1 MTVLVREFYPPA
13 TIAPS
18 LEKELKD
25 KIKALEQKVN
35 SLQDSASISA
45 SASASASLTSIIE
58 LTEKIQELDMK
69 VTEEI
74 QELDMKVDHLQNQIK
89 ELEVDFQDSASS
101 TMELNDKIK
110 KMEEKLKA
118 LELSNQLELKVS
130 TQDSASTTMEL
141 NDKIKKMEE
150 KVKALCNIAA
160 EEHQKKYKERNIPT
174 NLELS
179 NQIKELEVKLSKKLF
194 PQ

>member
-1 MTVLVREFYPPA
+1 
-13 TIAPS
+13 
-18 LEKELKD
+18 
-25 KIKALEQKVN
+25 
-35 SLQDSASISA
+35 
-45 SASASASLTSIIE
+45 
-58 LTEKIQELDMK
+58 
-69 VTEEI
+69 
-74 QELDMKVDHLQNQIK
+74 
-89 ELEVDFQDSASS
+89 
-101 TMELNDKIK
+101 
-110 KMEEKLKA
+110 
-118 LELSNQLELKVS
+118 
-130 TQDSASTTMEL
+130 MEL

>member
-1 MTVLVREFYPPA
+1 
-13 TIAPS
+13 
-18 LEKELKD
+18 
-25 KIKALEQKVN
+25 
-35 SLQDSASISA
+35 
-45 SASASASLTSIIE
+45 
-58 LTEKIQELDMK
+58 
-69 VTEEI
+69 
-74 QELDMKVDHLQNQIK
+74 MKVDHLQNQIK
-89 ELEVDFQDSASS
+89 ELEVDYLQDSVNASVLKVSTQDSASS

-118 LELSNQLELKVS
+118 LELNNQLELKVS

>member
-45 SASASASLTSIIE
+45 SASLPSASASASLTSIIE
-58 LTEKIQELDMK
+58 LTEKIQELDIK

-89 ELEVDFQDSASS
+89 ELEVDYLQDSVNASV
-101 TMELNDKIK
+101 
-110 KMEEKLKA
+110 
-118 LELSNQLELKVS
+118 LKVS
-130 TQDSASTTMEL
+130 T
-141 NDKIKKMEE
+141 
-150 KVKALCNIAA
+150 
-160 EEHQKKYKERNIPT
+160 
-174 NLELS
+174 
-179 NQIKELEVKLSKKLF
+179 
-194 PQ
+194 

>member
-35 SLQDSASISA
+35 SLQDSASISTSA
-45 SASASASLTSIIE
+45 STSASAASASASLTSIIE

-89 ELEVDFQDSASS
+89 ELEVDYLQDSVNASVLKVSTQDSASS

-110 KMEEKLKA
+110 KMEEKL
-118 LELSNQLELKVS
+118 
-130 TQDSASTTMEL
+130 
-141 NDKIKKMEE
+141 
-150 KVKALCNIAA
+150 KALCNIAA

>member
-1 MTVLVREFYPPA
+1 
-13 TIAPS
+13 
-18 LEKELKD
+18 
-25 KIKALEQKVN
+25 
-35 SLQDSASISA
+35 
-45 SASASASLTSIIE
+45 
-58 LTEKIQELDMK
+58 
-69 VTEEI
+69 
-74 QELDMKVDHLQNQIK
+74 
-89 ELEVDFQDSASS
+89 
-101 TMELNDKIK
+101 MELNDKIK

-150 KVKALCNIAA
+150 KLKALCNIAA

-179 NQIKELEVKLSKKLF
+179 NQIKELEVDYLQDSEDGGEVESSL
-194 PQ
+194 QYCCRRTSEEI

>member
-35 SLQDSASISA
+35 SLQDSASISTSA
-45 SASASASLTSIIE
+45 STSASLPPASASASLTSIIE

-160 EEHQKKYKERNIPT
+160 EEHQKKYREKHSHQPRA
-174 NLELS
+174 
-179 NQIKELEVKLSKKLF
+179 Q
-194 PQ
+194 